1 LSDEEAD
8 VLREAMAA
16 LRMPPAAL
24 GKWLRARRDFCLAH
38 GGRRHYAEVL
48 DLVEACLRQAERA
61 C

>member
-1 LSDEEAD
+1 MSDAEEA

-16 LRMPPAAL
+16 LGLPPAAL
-24 GKWLRARRDFCLAH
+24 GKWLRVRRDFCLAH

>member
-1 LSDEEAD
+1 MSDEEAA

-16 LRMPPAAL
+16 LHMPPAAL
-24 GKWLRARRDFCLAH
+24 GTWLRARRGFCLAH

-48 DLVEACLRQAERA
+48 DLVEACLRQAERT

>member
-1 LSDEEAD
+1 VSDAEEA

-16 LRMPPAAL
+16 LGLPPAAL
-24 GKWLRARRDFCLAH
+24 GKWLRVRRDFCLAH

>member
-1 LSDEEAD
+1 LSDEEDA

-16 LRMPPAAL
+16 LRMPPAVL
-24 GKWLRARRDFCLAH
+24 RKWLGARRDFCLAH

-48 DLVEACLRQAERA
+48 DLVEACLRQAERP

>member
-1 LSDEEAD
+1 VSDEKD
-8 VLREAMAA
+8 VALREAMAA
-16 LRMPPAAL
+16 LRMPPDVL
-24 GKWLRARRDFCLAH
+24 RKWLGARRDFCLAH